1 MRYPSSPS
9 LVIPT
14 LAFVALALPACV
26 DSAATQ
32 PVLAQQRDAIERLEL
47 ASAQD
52 LAALQSLSSTLLD
65 AMAERLLSTIEQQLI
80 TDTLD
85 DRAQPPADAPSWL
98 VEYASL
104 LRSSAPA
111 DARRAPLA
119 HLPEVRTMREVA
131 NSLLA
136 ALDAR
141 ALDTAALFAAAL
153 ADNAALSGAAGASLD
168 LSAASREVALE
179 LWRAAV
185 LDRIDEPTQRAAAE
199 RLLSDLLRTSN

>member
-1 MRYPSSPS
+1 M
-9 LVIPT
+9 L
-14 LAFVALALPACV
+14 
-26 DSAATQ
+26 
-32 PVLAQQRDAIERLEL
+32 
-47 ASAQD
+47 
-52 LAALQSLSSTLLD
+52 
-65 AMAERLLSTIEQQLI
+65 
-80 TDTLD
+80 
-85 DRAQPPADAPSWL
+85 
-98 VEYASL
+98 
-104 LRSSAPA
+104 
-111 DARRAPLA
+111 
-119 HLPEVRTMREVA
+119 EVA

-153 ADNAALSGAAGASLD
+153 ADNAALSGAAGASVD

>member
-32 PVLAQQRDAIERLEL
+32 PVLTQQREAIVRLERATAEDLGALRSLTTVLLLAREERLI
-47 ASAQD
+47 S
-52 LAALQSLSSTLLD
+52 
-65 AMAERLLSTIEQQLI
+65 RIEQQLI

-104 LRSSAPA
+104 VRAGAPA
-111 DARRAPLA
+111 DARRAPLNA
-119 HLPEVRTMREVA
+119 LPEVRTMREAA

-136 ALDAR
+136 AFDAR
-141 ALDTAALFAAAL
+141 ALDTAALFAAVL
-153 ADNAALSGAAGASLD
+153 ADNAALSDAAGASVD
-168 LSAASREVALE
+168 LSAASREASVE